1 LKKTL
6 LTRDEMV
13 RQFDKLTA
21 LSRVEGQAHHIE
33 KIILVLIIAI
43 FVVHA
48 LSLNFTQD
56 DAYISYRYVR
66 NFING
71 HGLVFNPGERVEG
84 YTNFLWII
92 LLSIFAKFG
101 LDIIVVSKIL
111 GIGSGCMAL
120 FLLYKISALFFQKK
134 NRSINPAESWFFALF
149 PSLLLASNSAFAY
162 WSISGLE
169 SAFFV
174 MAVLLSVYFYFTNER
189 LMILSSA
196 LSTLIRPEGVLVFAI
211 FVLHKFFFKK
221 DSIKNCLSYILGFI
235 LLLLPFLIFKIFYYG
250 NLLPNPFYAKTGF
263 SIEYVKTGLAY
274 FWLFLKHYGLWG
286 ALYLIP
292 IVFYKDLEVK
302 GKLALLMVSIY
313 TLYIII
319 IGGDV
324 LKAHRFFLPVLP
336 FLYLFFSFA
345 LMKLSLMLKKGFS
358 NRAIPVF
365 LVIAFCVLTFFLPR
379 NWIMSVRSAE
389 IGLGVKM
396 SRYAKRLRQSFG
408 TDFTLATST
417 IGLISYLTEAKV
429 IDMLG
434 LTDPYIAKHPEKI
447 PGISST
453 WKEKKFNTQY
463 LLSRDP
469 DVIMFST
476 GVKPSAPAE
485 RALFLS
491 SQFRENYYPYYFPEE
506 ILFVVYKKKGEYTK
520 KNEIFPDARFVN
532 LYNEAINL
540 EHKSDLQGCLD
551 RLKEILK
558 VGPPDFALVYEYIGK
573 CNFLLGNIEECKKYA
588 QKAVEMDDYCT
599 MAHILLNEVYL
610 KEKDTTEALQERKK
624 IFLHNPEML
633 EPK

>member
-1 LKKTL
+1 MK
-6 LTRDEMV
+6 
-13 RQFDKLTA
+13 
-21 LSRVEGQAHHIE
+21 E

-56 DAYISYRYVR
+56 DAFISYRYVK

-92 LLSIFAKFG
+92 ILSIFARLG
-101 LDIIVVSKIL
+101 LDMIIVSKIL
-111 GIGSGCMAL
+111 GVSAGAVTL
-120 FLLYKISALFFQKK
+120 FLLYQISLNFFRKKDWSQDTKFVFFPLFA
-134 NRSINPAESWFFALF
+134 P
-149 PSLLLASNSAFAY
+149 LLLASNGAFAY

-169 SAFFV
+169 TAFFV
-174 MAVLLSVYFYFTNER
+174 MTVLLSVYFYFTNQR
-189 LMILSSA
+189 LMIISSA
-196 LSTLIRPEGVLVFAI
+196 LSTLIRPEGVLVFGI
-211 FVLHKFFFKK
+211 LILHKFFFKK
-221 DSIKNCLSYILGFI
+221 DKVKNCLFSILGFI

-263 SIEYVKTGLAY
+263 SIEYVKAGLAY

-286 ALYLIP
+286 VLYLIP
-292 IVFYKDLEVK
+292 LVFYKDLEVK
-302 GKLALLMVSIY
+302 GKLLLLIVYIY

-345 LMKLSLMLKKGFS
+345 LMKFSLMLKKGFP

-365 LVIAFCVLTFFLPR
+365 LVIAFCVLTFLLPR

-408 TDFTLATST
+408 TDFTLAMST
-417 IGLISYLTEAKV
+417 IGVISYLTEAKV

-447 PGISST
+447 SGISST

-463 LLSRDP
+463 LLSRNP

-476 GVKPSAPAE
+476 GMKPSAPAE

-491 SQFRENYYPYYFPEE
+491 SKFRENYYPYYFPEQ
-506 ILFVVYKKKGEYTK
+506 ILFVVYKKKGEYPK

-540 EHKSDLQGCLD
+540 EYKPDFQGCLD
-551 RLKEILK
+551 RLKEILE
-558 VGPPDFALVYEYIGK
+558 VGPKDFTQVYESISR
-573 CNFLLGNIEECKKYA
+573 CNFFMGNIEECKKYA

-599 MAHILLNEVYL
+599 MAHILLNEIYL
-610 KEKDTTEALQERKK
+610 KEGDTTEALREREKV
-624 IFLHNPEML
+624 FLHNPEML
-633 EPK
+633 ERK